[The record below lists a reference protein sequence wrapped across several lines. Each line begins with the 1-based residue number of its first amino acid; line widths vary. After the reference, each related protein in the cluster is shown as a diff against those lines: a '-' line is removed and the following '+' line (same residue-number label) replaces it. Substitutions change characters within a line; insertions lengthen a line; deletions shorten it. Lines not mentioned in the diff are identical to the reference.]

1 MKRWEGTENEDI
13 IINEQIQKGIEAIK
27 EQRKR
32 KEKTMT
38 YFIDFIKNLLQKTLA
53 LHKHFF
59 EMSNDLLKALKNR
72 KNSL

>member
-1 MKRWEGTENEDI
+1 MKNIPIIDLRSCLLIIAI
-13 IINEQIQKGIEAIK
+13 IIGII
-27 EQRKR
+27 
-32 KEKTMT
+32 
-38 YFIDFIKNLLQKTLA
+38 LLSLA

>member
-1 MKRWEGTENEDI
+1 MGGGKNPG
-13 IINEQIQKGIEAIK
+13 KG
-27 EQRKR
+27 RK
-32 KEKTMT
+32 KLYT
-38 YFIDFIKNLLQKTLA
+38 TLA

>member
-1 MKRWEGTENEDI
+1 MFKEIFTNAVRLNGIVNMLAPEFI
-13 IINEQIQKGIEAIK
+13 IDVVFINENA
-27 EQRKR
+27 
-32 KEKTMT
+32 
-38 YFIDFIKNLLQKTLA
+38 LA